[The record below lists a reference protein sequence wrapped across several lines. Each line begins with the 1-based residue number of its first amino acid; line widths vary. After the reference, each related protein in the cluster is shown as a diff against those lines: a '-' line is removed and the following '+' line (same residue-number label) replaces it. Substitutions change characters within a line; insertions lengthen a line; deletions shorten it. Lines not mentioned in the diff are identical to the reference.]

1 MKKLILIVTL
11 LTTVSA
17 LAVTVNVPGD
27 YGTIQEGIDAAINGD
42 TVLVADGMYTG
53 PGNVEI
59 DFTGKAIVVMSESGP
74 NDCIIECAYTGRGFK
89 FQSGE
94 TNSAELIGFMISDGF
109 ASPGGGIAMLN
120 SSPVIKRCIIS
131 NCMSGS
137 SGGGVYINGGTPQF
151 INSVI
156 HNCTATEGG
165 GLSSQDA
172 DITINS
178 CVIAANTSTG

>member
-1 MKKLILIVTL
+1 MKKLILLLTL
-11 LTTVSA
+11 LPAVSA

-27 YGTIQEGIDAAINGD
+27 YTTIQEGIDAAANGD
-42 TVLVADGMYTG
+42 TVLVADGVYTG

-59 DFTGKAIVVMSESGP
+59 DFSGKNIVVMSDNGP
-74 NDCIIECAYTGRGFK
+74 NDCIIECAFLGRGFQ

-94 TNSAELIGFMISDGF
+94 SSSAQLIGFMISNGF
-109 ASPGGGIAMLN
+109 ASPGAGIAIVN
-120 SSPVIKRCIIS
+120 SSPVIKQCIIA

-137 SGGGVYINGGTPQF
+137 SGGGVYINGGEPQF

-156 HNCTATEGG
+156 HNCTASEGG
-165 GLSSQDA
+165 GLSSQNA
-172 DITINS
+172 DVTINS